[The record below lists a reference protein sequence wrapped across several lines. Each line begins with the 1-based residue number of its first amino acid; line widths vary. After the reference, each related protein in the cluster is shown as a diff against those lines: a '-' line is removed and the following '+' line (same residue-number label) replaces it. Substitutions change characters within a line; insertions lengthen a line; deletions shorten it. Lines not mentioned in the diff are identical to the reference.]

1 MMDTTRALPEDVI
14 SGAVL
19 ENKANPR
26 RKARG
31 PESRAPPAPPRPS
44 ARSRLSPLALG
55 VAV

>member
-31 PESRAPPAPPRPS
+31 PEDSRAPPP
-44 ARSRLSPLALG
+44 LLVHPLAP
-55 VAV
+55 V